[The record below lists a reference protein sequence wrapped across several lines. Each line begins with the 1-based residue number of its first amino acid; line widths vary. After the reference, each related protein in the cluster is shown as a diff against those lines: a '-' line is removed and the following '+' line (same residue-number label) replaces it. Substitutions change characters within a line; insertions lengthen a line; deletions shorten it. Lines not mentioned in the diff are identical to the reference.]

1 MLFAQIAISLIS
13 FWSCTSFALL
23 EEQFVTFNASNSALN
38 LVGAT
43 IIADA
48 EDFVGVHIAVKS
60 LGRDVAEITGTTPE
74 LHNVTTNSTFSGGL
88 PVGNGST
95 AIIVGSLNSSLIRHL
110 AANDLIDISDI
121 EGKWE
126 TFQTSVVANPLPEIK
141 KALVIAGSDKRGTIF
156 GIHTLSE
163 ECGQSPYHWFADVP
177 AKKHSAIYVLPKSTL
192 HGPPT
197 VKYRGLFINDEEP
210 ALTTWWARQ
219 HNSSHYPLD
228 TEFYEHVFDL
238 LLRLRANYLWP
249 AMWRSTTPS
258 PGNIF
263 FTDDPGNMQ
272 LANDYGIV
280 VSTSHHE
287 PMQRA
292 TNEWNQTETGPWD
305 WTLNKDNVTRFMEE
319 GIRRMGQNES
329 YVTLGMRG
337 PGDALAPIQG
347 PDAIEILREVFEVER
362 EIFKKVLGDQK
373 VNQVWTIYK
382 EVATYYAAG
391 LNPPDDVTIIM
402 PDDNHGQVQRLPT
415 GNESSREGGV
425 GVYFHFEYFGSP
437 RSYKWSNSNNL
448 PKVLKELLQAF
459 WRDANRIWVVNVG
472 DIKPMELP
480 LNFAMDIAWNANK
493 FDFDMIPSYLHSYAT
508 REFGSEHADEI
519 SSLLMEF
526 SNLIGMRRFEMV
538 HPGTYSTV
546 NYHEAER
553 ILGRWRNLADQTKTV
568 YSNMPEDFKPAY
580 YELLFYPIVAG
591 ATYYAVN
598 IGTGLNHQYAMERRN
613 SANTLAQQVLEDFE
627 YDYDL
632 IEEFDAL
639 VNGKWEHIMSQAKL
653 DAVTEQPRNWANPS
667 RDIATNLSFVQL
679 RQNMQ
684 FSQGNLGIYAEGSTS
699 PMNQGRWAE
708 SIDDSMPTVQ
718 FPATLPVMNRYGPSV
733 RTIDVYMRGDY
744 RVPLYW
750 QLGDI
755 PVSWLHIEPRSGT
768 VSQEQYDQRLNVT
781 VEWDKVP
788 EGFNGTIEV
797 GITSEPSPY
806 PYFDLIRIP
815 IQNQKV
821 PADFEGFPETA
832 GFISIEAPYF
842 QRCYPPS
849 SNNTRPNSLH
859 HNRTVAF
866 SHIAYLGTR
875 SESGSIALRPYI
887 SSRSSLSA
895 STSAYVEY
903 DVYLF
908 NRTSALNATVY
919 INACL
924 DTDPNLLMQFSLTL
938 DDKPQNFTRVLG
950 DPKNAGDVP
959 PEWMSDVPNQV
970 WTKNIQLGSAEG
982 GKHKLRWSVN
992 SPEVYLEKIVLDTR
1006 GGVKE
1011 SYLGPPETTLVHRAQ
1026 DAH

>member
-1 MLFAQIAISLIS
+1 MLLSRISISLIS
-13 FWSCTSFALL
+13 LWSCRSFALL
-23 EEQFVTFNASNSALN
+23 EEQFVTFNASNSTLN
-38 LVGAT
+38 IAGAA

-48 EDFVGVHIAVKS
+48 DDFIGVHIAVKS
-60 LGRDVAEITGTTPE
+60 LGRDLAAITGTTPE
-74 LHNVTTNSTFSGGL
+74 VHNVTANTTFSGL
-88 PVGNGST
+88 TTSTTNT
-95 AIIVGSLNSSLIRHL
+95 AIIVGSVNSSLIRL
-110 AANDLIDISDI
+110 LSSNGSIEISDI
-121 EGKWE
+121 EGQWE
-126 TFQTSVVANPLPEIK
+126 TFRTSIVANPLPGVS
-141 KALVIAGSDKRGTIF
+141 KALVIVGSDKRGTIF

-163 ECGQSPYHWFADVP
+163 QSGQSPYHWFADVP
-177 AKKHSAIYVLPKSTL
+177 AKKHPAIYALPKSTI

-210 ALTTWWARQ
+210 ALTTWWAAQ
-219 HNSSHYPLD
+219 HNSTYYPLD
-228 TEFYEHVFDL
+228 AEFYEHVFDL
-238 LLRLRANYLWP
+238 LLRLRSNYLWP
-249 AMWRSTTPS
+249 AMWRSTTPP

-263 FTDDPGNMQ
+263 FTDDPRNMQ

-292 TNEWNQTETGPWD
+292 TNEWNATETGPWD
-305 WTLNKDNVTRFMEE
+305 WTSNKENVTQFMEE

-337 PGDALAPIQG
+337 PGDAPIEG
-347 PDAIEILREVFEVER
+347 PNAIEILREVFDTER

-493 FDFDMIPSYLHSYAT
+493 FDFNMIPSYLHSYAS
-508 REFGSEHADEI
+508 REFGIAYADEI
-519 SSLLMEF
+519 ASLLMEF

-538 HPGTYSTV
+538 HPGTFSTL
-546 NYHEAER
+546 NYHEAET
-553 ILGRWRNLADQTKTV
+553 ILGRWKHLANQTKAL
-568 YSNMPEDFKPAY
+568 YDIIPQELSPAY
-580 YELLFYPIVAG
+580 YELLYYPIVAG
-591 ATYYAVN
+591 ATYHAIN
-598 IGTGLNHQYAMERRN
+598 IGTGFNHRYAMERRN
-613 SANTLAQQVLEDFE
+613 SANTLAQQVLKDLD

-632 IEEFDAL
+632 IEDFDAL
-639 VNGKWEHIMSQAKL
+639 LGGKWEHIMSQAKL

-667 RDIATNLSFVQL
+667 RDMATNLSFVQL

-699 PMNQGRWAE
+699 PINQGRWAE

-718 FPATLPVMNRYGPSV
+718 FPATLPAMNRYGPSV
-733 RTIDVYMRGDY
+733 RTIDLYMRGDY
-744 RVPLYW
+744 RIPLHW
-750 QLGDI
+750 QLDEI
-755 PVSWLHIEPRSGT
+755 PVSWLRIEPSYGT
-768 VSQEQYDQRLNVT
+768 VSQEQSDQRLNVT
-781 VEWDKVP
+781 VEWDQVP

-815 IQNQKV
+815 IQNQIV
-821 PADFEGFPETA
+821 PAGFEGFPETA
-832 GFISIEAPYF
+832 GLISIEAPHF
-842 QRCYPPS
+842 QRSNPPS
-849 SNNTRPNSLH
+849 SNTTHPESPPQNS
-859 HNRTVAF
+859 TVAF
-866 SHIAYLGTR
+866 SHIPYLGTR
-875 SESGSIALRPYI
+875 SGSGSLALRPYT

-903 DVYLF
+903 DIYLF
-908 NRTSALNATVY
+908 NKTSALNATVY

-924 DTDPNLLMQFSLTL
+924 DTDPNLLMKFSLTL
-938 DDKPQNFTRVLG
+938 DESPQNFSRVLG
-950 DPKNAGDVP
+950 DPKTAGDVP

-970 WTKNIQLGSAEG
+970 WTKKVSLGSAAE
-982 GKHKLRWSVN
+982 GKHSIRWSTN

-1011 SYLGPPETTLVHRAQ
+1011 SYLGPPETVLV
-1026 DAH
+1026 